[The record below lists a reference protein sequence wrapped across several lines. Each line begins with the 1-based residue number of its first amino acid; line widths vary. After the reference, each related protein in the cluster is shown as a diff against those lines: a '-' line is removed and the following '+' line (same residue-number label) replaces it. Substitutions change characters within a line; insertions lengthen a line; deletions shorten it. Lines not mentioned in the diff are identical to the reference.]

1 MSGASVFLFPDDG
14 GVEKQMRDRGGETEE
29 GHAYRRSPLF
39 LTFVLVID
47 YSAAGASS
55 TAVSLHDRESPQ
67 QLSFFSQQFSV
78 ASSTVS
84 VSAC

>member
-1 MSGASVFLFPDDG
+1 LSGASVFLFPDDG
-14 GVEKQMRDRGGETEE
+14 GVEKQMRDRGEKQKRATPIG
-29 GHAYRRSPLF
+29 AALFF